1 MTKLWYKAT
10 HQKDAYTS
18 SWSAKE
24 IVKIYLWKIVW
35 LLFYRITPKHF
46 FNRWRLFLL
55 KMFGAQISGC
65 PFVYSSS
72 KIFAP
77 WNLEIKHK
85 ACLGP
90 RSEVYNLGPVI
101 IHEMVTIS
109 QDCYICNGTHDL
121 SKSSL
126 PLMMGV
132 IEIKSCVF
140 IGAKALIL
148 PGLTIGEYAVIGA
161 GSVVTKNVEPWVV
174 VGGNPAKF
182 IKQRVIKE

>member
-1 MTKLWYKAT
+1 
-10 HQKDAYTS
+10 
-18 SWSAKE
+18 
-24 IVKIYLWKIVW
+24 
-35 LLFYRITPKHF
+35 
-46 FNRWRLFLL
+46 
-55 KMFGAQISGC
+55 
-65 PFVYSSS
+65 
-72 KIFAP
+72 
-77 WNLEIKHK
+77 
-85 ACLGP
+85 
-90 RSEVYNLGPVI
+90 
-101 IHEMVTIS
+101 MVTIS

-126 PLMMGV
+126 PLMIGV

-182 IKQRVIKE
+182 IKKRIIKD